1 LDNFYALKIAFL
13 HIIQNERIYSFW
25 RTSYDSSHWRI
36 ADTFQGVPCGKD
48 YFSALLLKACHK
60 KQEKFNPTLEALD
73 GKEP

>member
-1 LDNFYALKIAFL
+1 MSKKN
-13 HIIQNERIYSFW
+13 
-25 RTSYDSSHWRI
+25 
-36 ADTFQGVPCGKD
+36 D